1 MIDVL
6 LIHNNPAL
14 VELFKNSY
22 NGEAF
27 LQFLDRGSKVERSK
41 AYKIQQEWGSNQT
54 PFALVK
60 KDDKVIK
67 AFYAEDKDNVVSKLI
82 SYLNEHNY

>member
-1 MIDVL
+1 MIDIILV
-6 LIHNNPAL
+6 HNNPKL
-14 VELFKNSY
+14 EELFKNSY

-27 LQFLDRGSKVERSK
+27 MQFLDRGSKKERSK

-67 AFYAEDKDNVVSKLI
+67 AFYAEDNDNVISNLI

>member
-1 MIDVL
+1 MIDIL

-14 VELFKNSY
+14 VDLFKNSY

-27 LQFLDRGSKVERSK
+27 MEFLDRGSKADRSK
-41 AYKIQQEWGSNQT
+41 AYKIQQEWGSRMT

-60 KDDKVIK
+60 KDGEVVK
-67 AFYAEDKDNVVSKLI
+67 AFYAEDGDNVISNLI

>member
-1 MIDVL
+1 MIDIL

-27 LQFLDRGSKVERSK
+27 MQFLDRGSKVERNK
-41 AYKIQQEWGSNQT
+41 AYKIQQEWGSTQT
-54 PFALVK
+54 PFALVRR
-60 KDDKVIK
+60 DDKVIK
-67 AFYAEDKDNVVSKLI
+67 AFYAEDNDNVISKLI

>member
-60 KDDKVIK
+60 KMIRLLKPFMQKIK
-67 AFYAEDKDNVVSKLI
+67 TM
-82 SYLNEHNY
+82 

>member
-1 MIDVL
+1 MIEIL

-27 LQFLDRGSKVERSK
+27 MQFLDRGSKVERSK
-41 AYKIQQEWGSNQT
+41 AYKIQQEWGSTQT

-60 KDDKVIK
+60 KDNEVIK
-67 AFYAEDKDNVVSKLI
+67 AFYAEDKDNVISNLI

>member
-1 MIDVL
+1 MIDIL

-27 LQFLDRGSKVERSK
+27 MQFLDRGSKIERSK
-41 AYKIQQEWGSNQT
+41 AYKIQQEWGSTQT

-60 KDDKVIK
+60 KDNEVIK
-67 AFYAEDKDNVVSKLI
+67 AFYAEDKDNVIFNLI

>member
-1 MIDVL
+1 MIDIL

-27 LQFLDRGSKVERSK
+27 MQFLDRGSKIERSK
-41 AYKIQQEWGSNQT
+41 AYKIQQEWGSTQT

-60 KDDKVIK
+60 KDNEVIK
-67 AFYAEDKDNVVSKLI
+67 AFYAEDKDNVISNLI